1 MSRIWS
7 MPTDAVP
14 VGDGEEI
21 EMDYIEWPPFVVD
34 RQHFKALVAVKD
46 AARELEKLIDIAG
59 TWEKALPEG
68 AEACMRAGDVAVATE
83 RLRGNLEYLDEGT
96 RKEPK

>member
-1 MSRIWS
+1 MTRIWS

-34 RQHFKALVAVKD
+34 RQHFKALVAVAD
-46 AARELEKLIDIAG
+46 AAREVEKLIDTVAI
-59 TWEKALPEG
+59 WEKALLKG
-68 AEACMRAGDVAVATE
+68 AEACMRAGDATAAIK